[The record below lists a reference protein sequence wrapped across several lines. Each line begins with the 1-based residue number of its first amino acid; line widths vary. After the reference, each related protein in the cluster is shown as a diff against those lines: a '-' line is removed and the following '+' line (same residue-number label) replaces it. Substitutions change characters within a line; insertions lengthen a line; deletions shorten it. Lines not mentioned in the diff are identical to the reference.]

1 MVVEIGTRIGRVTM
15 GQTYSS
21 VRAGTDVVSL
31 LAEFGRR
38 ILLWD
43 SLRVALYL
51 RMPIVARPLSSY
63 HLQLRGE
70 VAH

>member
-1 MVVEIGTRIGRVTM
+1 MATSSPSVVLRR
-15 GQTYSS
+15 QTE
-21 VRAGTDVVSL
+21 RGKQL

-43 SLRVALYL
+43 SLSVALYL
-51 RMPIVARPLSSY
+51 RMPILARSLSSY